1 MDSQSIRQDINAIR
15 IFFLTNK
22 TKLSIEV
29 NLTRF
34 MDIEI
39 NSGEMESCE
48 IIRSI

>member
-1 MDSQSIRQDINAIR
+1 MRYAF
-15 IFFLTNK
+15 FFLTNK